1 MTSSGSEQTDLQSLH
16 AEASAVREHDAL
28 LLAYQ
33 FHVEEHFW
41 HVLHANPGRHLPYHN
56 TQHLLVVAVN
66 SVRAAAD
73 EGLTD
78 DGMRTL
84 FLAGLYHDWNHTG
97 TADESKN
104 IPAALEG
111 FLEASDS
118 FSPKIRSS
126 DRLTVCELIAVT
138 DSRHEITK
146 PLTDAER
153 IIRDADLSQWAE
165 PDYEV
170 FLHGLSEE
178 FGAEVTVESTKDFL
192 TKKALTTIWVRERLT
207 AAGWVS

>member
-1 MTSSGSEQTDLQSLH
+1 MTSSGSEQTALQTLH
-16 AEASAVREHDAL
+16 ADASAVREHDAL

-41 HVLHANPGRHLPYHN
+41 HVLHANPAKSLPYHN

-73 EGLTD
+73 EGLTND
-78 DGMRTL
+78 ELRTL

-97 TADESKN
+97 TADESRN

-126 DRLTVCELIAVT
+126 DRLTVCELITVT
-138 DSRHEITK
+138 DSRYDITK
-146 PLTDAER
+146 PLSPAER

-165 PDYEV
+165 PDYEL
-170 FLHGLSEE
+170 FLKGLSAE
-178 FGAEVTVESTKDFL
+178 FNTEVTVESTREFL
-192 TKKALTTIWVRERLT
+192 AKKSLTTDWVRERLT
-207 AAGWVS
+207 TENWVS